1 MIRRIRARVQ
11 QILLSLFFA
20 FDVLLFYPL
29 LCFLPYG
36 WAFPVTRWRGNLHYK
51 LMKEF
56 RARVLRDLAQCFPD
70 RSEREREEIAKGVFQ
85 IQATFFYDTY
95 LWTRYR
101 EKAWTKRF
109 VTFEG
114 LEHLDASLNEG
125 RGVILCT
132 MHFNSYFYPGGF
144 FYSRG
149 YEVAPYAV
157 NPWDMKKVNFFVKLH
172 HAYLMWMSGLKTY
185 ARYIFAGRQPKGEIE
200 RRLACNEIFYLLL
213 DIPLPEKQDLREVT
227 FFGQRGLFP
236 SSVIFLQ
243 YKTKVPF
250 HVMYAVRDRRDWRR
264 QTVFITEALRFTGD
278 VDKDL
283 QLVVNELE
291 KGIRKYPMFWW
302 GWGMLHR
309 MRPEHIQAAR
319 EKKDFATR
327 VRRRRA

>member
-1 MIRRIRARVQ
+1 LIRKIRAWVQ

-29 LCFLPYG
+29 LCLLPYG
-36 WAFPVTRWRGNLHYK
+36 WAFPVTRWRGNLHYR
-51 LMKEF
+51 LMKGF
-56 RARVLRDLAQCFPD
+56 RAKMLRDLAQCFPE
-70 RSEREREEIAKGVFQ
+70 RSEKERQEIARGVFQ
-85 IQATFFYDTY
+85 VQATFFYDTY

-114 LEHLDASLNEG
+114 LEHLDASLSQG

-132 MHFNSYFYPGGF
+132 MHYNNYFYPGGF

-157 NPWDMKKVNFFVKLH
+157 CPWDMKKVNFFIKIH
-172 HAYLMWMSGLKTY
+172 HAYLMWMTGLKTY
-185 ARYIFAGRQPKGEIE
+185 ARYIFAGRHPKGEIE

-213 DIPLPEKQDLREVT
+213 DIPLPEKQDLREIT

-243 YKTKVPF
+243 YKTKVPI
-250 HVMYAVRDRRDWRR
+250 HVMYAVRDPRDWRR
-264 QTVFITEALRFTGD
+264 QTVFITEALHFTGD

-283 QLVVNELE
+283 QLVVDELE
-291 KGIRKYPMFWW
+291 KGIRQYPMFWW
-302 GWGMLHR
+302 GWGMLDR

-319 EKKDFATR
+319 QRKDFATR
-327 VRRRRA
+327 VRKRA